1 MRLTLALAPRERQQ
15 VHTVDDAVRGYR
27 SSGCGRD
34 GREDIDV
41 ADRRRDARAGRD
53 SGGPAHEERYADAAL
68 EVGRL
73 PAAQRRIEPGQV
85 DVVRRAVVVGED
97 HQRVLIETLRAQ
109 GLHHPADAAV
119 QRADHRRVDAQPV
132 VGDVRERL
140 VILAR
145 RLQGRV
151 RCVVGEV
158 EEERAVAV
166 GLDHAH
172 RMIGEVVG
180 EVAVRPEHLAIVE
193 AYAPRL
199 HCPKKLIDRVGVGAG
214 VDHARVVRRQK
225 HGATMLQR
233 QRLVEAVCVGA
244 EARAVA
250 EMPLADLRGMVA
262 RALQQPREGDLGLRQ
277 PHVLVCGL

>member
-1 MRLTLALAPRERQQ
+1 MRRT
-15 VHTVDDAVRGYR
+15 
-27 SSGCGRD
+27 
-34 GREDIDV
+34 
-41 ADRRRDARAGRD
+41 
-53 SGGPAHEERYADAAL
+53 
-68 EVGRL
+68 
-73 PAAQRRIEPGQV
+73 
-85 DVVRRAVVVGED
+85 VVVGED
-97 HQRVLIETLRAQ
+97 HQGVLIETLRAQ

-119 QRADHRRVDAQPV
+119 QRTDHRRVDAQPV
-132 VGDVRERL
+132 VGDVRERI
-140 VILAR
+140 VVLAR
-145 RLQGRV
+145 RLQGRM
-151 RCVVGEV
+151 RRVVGEV

-166 GLDHAH
+166 GLNHAH

-180 EVAVRPEHLAIVE
+180 EVAVWPEHLAIVE
-193 AYAPRL
+193 AHTPGL
-199 HCPKKLIDRVGVGAG
+199 HRPNKSVDRVGVGAG